1 IYCDNKS
8 AIAIAKNPVHHQ
20 RTKHIAIKYHFIR
33 DEETTKQIRLEYCPT
48 EDQIA
53 DIFTKALPRPR
64 FELLR
69 TMLGVTEFA
78 LRRSIKV

>member
-1 IYCDNKS
+1 MK
-8 AIAIAKNPVHHQ
+8 
-20 RTKHIAIKYHFIR
+20 
-33 DEETTKQIRLEYCPT
+33 IRLKYCPT

-69 TMLGVTEFA
+69 AMLGVTKFA
-78 LRRSIKV
+78 SRRSIKV